1 MDSRHNPIARIVE
14 ELQQQWY
21 DAVTENKDCK
31 IVRWLIKPEEASVID
46 GFYRLESS
54 QYGSLPEFFVVMLT
68 PFGNYEDF
76 SGQLL
81 SDWIALWENDPAV
94 KQTQAVWD
102 VETLKSRMAATDAD
116 MQAKQALL
124 KDALTDFQ
132 KKFCGEDRTLVFVL
146 LPQSIAD
153 MSMFNSWIT
162 ELAEE
167 LPDNVKLSFIDHIDK
182 NYLKK
187 TFSSFKN
194 RAITLE
200 CNNLNLDKAVR
211 QMATSGDANEPEVGF
226 RKCLFEMAD
235 GVTSKDA
242 SYVDRWGK
250 KALEIAQ
257 KSGNKSFLATAYL
270 LYGGFLLQ
278 LKKEEADA
286 LLDKGIDIA
295 EPEYGKGN
303 TEYGGVLLQL
313 YGYKSAYQS
322 IAGHKAEA
330 SRWALKQARL
340 AVENSMGAYAVSI
353 CRISA
358 QLAKSAWEDT
368 AYMES
373 LELGYRAGNEMTEE
387 ALRTSEIKI
396 LAYHY
401 AKELEDQ
408 GEKEESDI
416 VRTRMKDFFG
426 EEWDENIPSFSQ
438 KYAQTMPDIK
448 ASVDTMNLNA

>member
-1 MDSRHNPIARIVE
+1 MNSQHNPIARIIE
-14 ELQQQWY
+14 RLQQQWY
-21 DAVTENKDCK
+21 AAVTENRECK
-31 IVRWLIKPEEASVID
+31 IVRWLIKPEEAGVIA

-54 QYGSLPEFFVVMLT
+54 QYGSLPEFFVVLLT
-68 PFGNYEDF
+68 PFRNYEDF

-102 VETLKSRMAATDAD
+102 VEILKNKLATEGIDT
-116 MQAKQALL
+116 QEVL

-153 MSMFNSWIT
+153 MSMFNYWIT

-167 LPDNVKLSFIDHIDK
+167 LPDKVKLSLIDHFDK

-194 RAITLE
+194 KAITLE
-200 CNNLNLDKAVR
+200 CNNLNLNQAVR

-242 SYVDRWGK
+242 SYVDKWGK
-250 KALEIAQ
+250 NALEIAQ

-270 LYGGFLLQ
+270 LYGGFLMQ
-278 LKKEEADA
+278 LKKEEADT
-286 LLDKGIDIA
+286 LLNKGIDIA

-303 TEYGGVLLQL
+303 TAYGGVLLQL
-313 YGYKSAYQS
+313 YGYKSANQS

-340 AVENSMGAYAVSI
+340 AVENNMGAYAVSI

-358 QLAKSAWEDT
+358 QIAKSAWEDT

-373 LELGYRAGNEMTEE
+373 LELGYRAGDEMTEE

-396 LAYHY
+396 LAFHY
-401 AKELEDQ
+401 AKELENQ
-408 GEKEESDI
+408 SEKEKSNT
-416 VRTRMKDFFG
+416 VRNRMKDLFG

-448 ASVDTMNLNA
+448 ASVETMNLHT

>member
-1 MDSRHNPIARIVE
+1 MDRLHNPIARIVE
-14 ELQQQWY
+14 RLQQQWY
-21 DAVTENKDCK
+21 DAVTENRDCK
-31 IVRWLIKPEEASVID
+31 IIRWLMKPEEASVID

-54 QYGSLPEFFVVMLT
+54 PYGSLPEFFVVMLT

-81 SDWIALWENDPAV
+81 SDWISIWENDPAV

-102 VETLKSRMAATDAD
+102 VETLKSKLAAADAD
-116 MQAKQALL
+116 THALL
-124 KDALTDFQ
+124 KNVLTDFQ
-132 KKFCGEDRTLVFVL
+132 KRFCGEDQTLIFTL

-153 MSMFNSWIT
+153 TSMFNYWIT

-187 TFSSFKN
+187 SFSSSKN
-194 RAITLE
+194 KSVTLE
-200 CNNLNLDKAVR
+200 CKDMNLNQAVR

-235 GVTSKDA
+235 GVTSKNA

-257 KSGNKSFLATAYL
+257 KSGDKSFLATAYL
-270 LYGGFLLQ
+270 VYGGFLMQ
-278 LKKEEADA
+278 LKKEEADD
-286 LLDKGIDIA
+286 LLGKGIDIA
-295 EPEYGKGN
+295 EAEYGKGN
-303 TEYGGVLLQL
+303 TEYSGVLLQL

-322 IAGHKAEA
+322 ITGHKAKA
-330 SRWALKQARL
+330 SQWALKQACL
-340 AVENSMGAYAVSI
+340 AVENNMGAYAVSI

-358 QLAKSAWEDT
+358 QIAKSAREDT

-373 LELGYRAGNEMTEE
+373 LKLGYHAGYTMTEE
-387 ALRTSEIKI
+387 ALRISEIQM

-401 AKELEDQ
+401 AKELENQ
-408 GEKEESDI
+408 GEKEESDT
-416 VRTRMKDFFG
+416 VRTRMKNIFG

-448 ASVDTMNLNA
+448 ASIDTMNIS